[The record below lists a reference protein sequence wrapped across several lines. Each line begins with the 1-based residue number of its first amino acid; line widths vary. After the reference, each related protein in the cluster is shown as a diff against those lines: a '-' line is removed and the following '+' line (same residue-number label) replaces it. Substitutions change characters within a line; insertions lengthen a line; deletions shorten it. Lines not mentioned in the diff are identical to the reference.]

1 MRLKHAM
8 LLSHG
13 LFLSVAVAG
22 ILAFLAVTIHY
33 GNLGRPWELLL
44 WVGGGLLIFAGI
56 WSIFEVAAA
65 ISGPLEHIAGA
76 SRAIA
81 AGRFDVRAGRA
92 RYHEGTT
99 LAASFNDMAE
109 ALGVFHAADVARLLS
124 EQRRNE
130 AVLDSIDDGI
140 VILDEDAR
148 IERINPIA
156 ARQFGVDSAEVIGR
170 RLDALLGRDDFDGYA
185 RRCIEHQNPGQRKPL
200 EFSLGDGL
208 YGRELSCSFA
218 PFTDARPGLVLV
230 VHDVTAERRFVR
242 ERNDF
247 VMRASHELRTPLT
260 GMRMAV
266 NLLAEHARFTPES
279 READLMQT
287 LSEETT
293 RLTGLLQSLLD
304 LSRLRGGA
312 SSTME
317 FCSPAPILRQALRRC
332 ALRAQTQGVELREEI
347 AAGLPQ
353 VPLDSNECARV
364 IDNLLDNALRHTPPG
379 GRVILSAVPDHA
391 NGEMEICVADDG
403 EGIARQQ
410 LERIF
415 EPFVQV
421 GSKPGGAGLG
431 LTLCREIVE
440 RHGGRIYAESTPGVQ
455 TRFCIRMPLP
465 SEIQSV
471 T

>member
-1 MRLKHAM
+1 MRLKRAM

-13 LFLSVAVAG
+13 LFLALAVAG
-22 ILAFLAVTIHY
+22 ILAFLIVVTHY
-33 GNLGRPWELLL
+33 GHLGRLWELLL
-44 WVGGGLLIFAGI
+44 WVGGGLLIFAGV

-65 ISGPLEHIAGA
+65 IADPLEHIAGA

-81 AGRFDVRAGRA
+81 AGRFDVRARRA

-156 ARQFGVDSAEVIGR
+156 ARQFGVDPANVIGH
-170 RLDALLGRDDFDGYA
+170 RLNALLGRDDFDAYA
-185 RRCIEHQNPGQRKPL
+185 RQCIERQNPGQRKSL
-200 EFSLGDGL
+200 EFDLGEGL
-208 YGRELSCSFA
+208 YRRELSCSFA
-218 PFTDARPGLVLV
+218 PFADARPGLVLV
-230 VHDVTAERRFVR
+230 VHDVTAERRFAR

-266 NLLAEHARFTPES
+266 DLLAERARFTPES

-287 LSEETT
+287 LREETT

-312 SSTME
+312 FSKVE
-317 FCSPAPILRQALRRC
+317 PCAPEQILRQALRRFG
-332 ALRAQTQGVELREEI
+332 ARAQTQGVELREEI
-347 AAGLPQ
+347 ADDLPE
-353 VPLDSNECARV
+353 VLLDTNECARV
-364 IDNLLDNALRHTPPG
+364 IDNLLDNALRHTQPG
-379 GRVILSAVPDHA
+379 GRVTASAQIDH
-391 NGEMEICVADDG
+391 EKCELEICVADNG
-403 EGIARQQ
+403 EGIAPQQ

-440 RHGGRIYAESTPGVQ
+440 RHGGRIYAESTPDVQ

-465 SEIQSV
+465 PG
-471 T
+471 TAT

>member
-13 LFLSVAVAG
+13 LFLAIGVAG
-22 ILAFLAVTIHY
+22 ILAFLIVVSHY
-33 GNLGRPWELLL
+33 GNLGRPRELLL
-44 WVGGGLLIFAGI
+44 WGGGGLLIFTGI
-56 WSIFEVAAA
+56 WSIFEVAHA
-65 ISGPLEHIAGA
+65 ISEPLERIAGA

-81 AGRFDVRAGRA
+81 AGRFDVRAGHA
-92 RYHEGTT
+92 RYREGTT

-140 VILDEDAR
+140 VILDNDAR

-156 ARQFGVDSAEVIGR
+156 ARQFGVDAESAIGHSLKDVLGSAE
-170 RLDALLGRDDFDGYA
+170 LDAQVRDCL
-185 RRCIEHQNPGQRKPL
+185 RRSNANRALL
-200 EFSLGDGL
+200 EFSLGEGAFQRDL
-208 YGRELSCSFA
+208 HCSFVS
-218 PFTDARPGLVLV
+218 FSDARPGLVLV
-230 VHDVTAERRFVR
+230 VRDVTSERRSAR

-260 GMRMAV
+260 GMRMALD
-266 NLLAEHARFTPES
+266 LLAERAHFAAES

-287 LSEETT
+287 LLEGT
-293 RLTGLLQSLLD
+293 RHLTGLLQSLLD

-312 SSTME
+312 NAVVQP
-317 FCSPAPILRQALRRC
+317 CSPEQILRQALRRF
-332 ALRAQTQGVELREEI
+332 AARAQTQGVELREEI
-347 AAGLPQ
+347 AGDLPELL
-353 VPLDSNECARV
+353 LDANECARIV
-364 IDNLLDNALRHTPPG
+364 DNLLDNALRHTPSG
-379 GRVILSAVPDHA
+379 GFVLLSAHLEHDE
-391 NGEMEICVADDG
+391 GEMEICVADSG
-403 EGIARQQ
+403 EGVPTQQ
-410 LERIF
+410 LEHIF

-421 GSKPGGAGLG
+421 GSKSGGAGLG

-440 RHGGRIYAESTPGVQ
+440 RHGGRIYAESIPSVL

-465 SEIQSV
+465 PDVE
-471 T
+471 TGT

>member
-13 LFLSVAVAG
+13 LFLALAVAG
-22 ILAFLAVTIHY
+22 ILAFLIVMTHY
-33 GNLGRPWELLL
+33 GNLGRPRELLL
-44 WVGGGLLIFAGI
+44 WVSGGLLIFAGI
-56 WSIFEVAAA
+56 WSTFELANS
-65 ISGPLEHIAGA
+65 ISRPLEHIAGA

-81 AGRFDVRAGRA
+81 SGRFDVRASRA

-109 ALGVFHAADVARLLS
+109 ALGVFHAADVTRLLS

-148 IERINPIA
+148 IERMNPVA
-156 ARQFGVDSAEVIGR
+156 ARQFGVDPANVVGY
-170 RLDALLGRDDFDGYA
+170 RLDALLGRDDFDTYA
-185 RRCIEHQNPGQRKPL
+185 RQCIEQQHPGQRKSL
-200 EFSLGDGL
+200 ELHLGEGL

-218 PFTDARPGLVLV
+218 PFADARPGLVLV
-230 VHDVTAERRFVR
+230 VHDVTAERRVAR

-260 GMRMAV
+260 GMRMAAD
-266 NLLAEHARFTPES
+266 LLAERAHFAPES

-287 LSEETT
+287 LREETT

-312 SSTME
+312 SSTIE
-317 FCSPAPILRQALRRC
+317 LCSPGKILRQALRRF
-332 ALRAQTQGVELREEI
+332 AARAQTLDVELREEI
-347 AAGLPQ
+347 ADDLPELL
-353 VPLDSNECARV
+353 LDINECARV
-364 IDNLLDNALRHTPPG
+364 IDNLIDNALRHTPPG
-379 GRVILSAVPDHA
+379 GRVTVSAQLDHE
-391 NGEMEICVADDG
+391 NDEMEISVADNG
-403 EGIARQQ
+403 EGIAPQQ

-440 RHGGRIYAESTPGVQ
+440 RHGGRVEAQSQPGID

-465 SEIQSV
+465 SSESA